1 MCKESFKKLFDVEN
15 PIPTNIENDYN
26 HNSELDYRL
35 YNDSGLNRNLF
46 NHINKNIN
54 NVKLL
59 LLYNIS
65 IIHIGFYYYYFI
77 GG

>member
-1 MCKESFKKLFDVEN
+1 MCKEALKRLFDVEN
-15 PIPTNIENDYN
+15 PIPSKIENDYN
-26 HNSELDYRL
+26 HNPDLDYRL

-59 LLYNIS
+59 LLYNIT
-65 IIHIGFYYYYFI
+65 IIHFGLYYYYI
-77 GG
+77 SS